1 MLDSF
6 WSNTKNFAA
15 ISASSQKN
23 QLMILKIKNLK
34 LKTILGVHSWEEKV
48 DREIVVNVEL
58 ESNSTKSLESDEI
71 SDAIDYDEISSK
83 IKNLIATTRF
93 KLVEKMAQ
101 QVMNLIMQDSRIIR
115 CKLEID
121 KLGAVE
127 SLDSFSVTLE
137 QTKK

>member
-1 MLDSF
+1 
-6 WSNTKNFAA
+6 
-15 ISASSQKN
+15 
-23 QLMILKIKNLK
+23 MILKIKNLK
-34 LKTILGVHSWEEKV
+34 LKTVLGVHSWEEKV

-58 ESNSTKSLESDEI
+58 ESNFTKSLESDEI

-101 QVMNLIMQDSRIIR
+101 QVMNLIMQDDRIIR

-137 QTKK
+137 QNKK